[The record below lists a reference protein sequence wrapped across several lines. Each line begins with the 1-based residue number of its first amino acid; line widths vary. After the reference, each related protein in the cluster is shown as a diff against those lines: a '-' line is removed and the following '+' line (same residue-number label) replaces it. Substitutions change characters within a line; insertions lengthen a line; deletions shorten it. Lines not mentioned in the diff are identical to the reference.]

1 MALSNY
7 EKMIMKN
14 LRHSMFIALPLT
26 LLSAPTFAAIDSN
39 YQVSSI
45 TLSADHNESLG
56 VPMAFYANGRMQ
68 SQLAVTVA
76 FTDKYGSPVTVSDD
90 ELKDALSLYLKNN
103 NSPLIKDKDCSYERN
118 CWGYTYN
125 ENDYMHQINGIYS
138 NAENLPSS
146 RILSV
151 ASNKLI
157 TWVYGNET
165 SQFRQV
171 CAKIMF
177 SDGESYDSCAYP
189 YDENAI
195 YQGIQERIYSSSEFA
210 EIGEGE
216 KVWEDAGD
224 GFYFDKAEM
233 RNFYITPN
241 DPSVTMTQVAMDNW
255 EEANNDEVFL
265 NDQWLGCY
273 GDCPNGFRSVK
284 GYIFKPGTERVVSD
298 EYVWSSAANEG
309 RTATWTVNQK
319 LRSVTLSQLL
329 YSHNNTAINDTQK
342 EYRFTAFDQYGNKAP
357 LKLTYPES
365 TFPEQAWDYTK
376 WILSNQ

>member
-1 MALSNY
+1 MG
-7 EKMIMKN
+7 N
-14 LRHSMFIALPLT
+14 LKQNLFITLPLT
-26 LLSAPTFAAIDSN
+26 LLSASAFAAINSD
-39 YQVSSI
+39 YEVSSI

-76 FTDKYGSPVTVSDD
+76 FSDKYGSPVTVSDD
-90 ELKDALSLYLKNN
+90 ELKNALSLYLKSNN
-103 NSPLIKDKDCSYERN
+103 TPLVKDKDCSYERN

-125 ENDYMHQINGIYS
+125 ENGYAHQIGNVYLS
-138 NAENLPSS
+138 AENLPSS
-146 RILSV
+146 KIFST

-157 TWVYGNET
+157 AWVYGNET
-165 SQFRQV
+165 AQYRQV
-171 CAKIMF
+171 CAQIKF
-177 SDGESYDSCAYP
+177 SDGKSYDSCAYP

-195 YQGIQERIYSSSEFA
+195 YQGVQEEVYSASEFA

-224 GFYFDKAEM
+224 GFYFDKAEV

-241 DPSVTMTQVAMDNW
+241 DSSVTMTKVAMDNW
-255 EEANNDEVFL
+255 EESNNDKVFL

-284 GYIFKPGTERVVSD
+284 GYIFEPGIERTVSD
-298 EYVWSSAANEG
+298 EYVWNSAADEG

-329 YSHNNTAINDTQK
+329 YSHNNTSINDTQK

-357 LKLTYPES
+357 LKLIYPES
-365 TFPEQAWDYTK
+365 AFPEQEWDYTK
-376 WILSNQ
+376 WDLVNQ